1 MLKREVRRQA
11 SLHSCI
17 HYVLSYCAHL
27 RKFGSR
33 TSREGEREMNFTSH
47 YWLCIQNRVRA
58 YRVNWLYF
66 LLSVFGITK
75 RYILLEKL
83 YSPRVASFPWSKF
96 SKFSDSTVL
105 STTNSPIAHPR
116 TLKRDRVRQDACMQ
130 KCPRRWTIR
139 DCRHMSATWWLAW
152 VHEGGRDKPNGNLRF
167 RVS

>member
-58 YRVNWLYF
+58 YRVNWLFPTLRLWHNQEIYF
-66 LLSVFGITK
+66 VGKI
-75 RYILLEKL
+75 I
-83 YSPRVASFPWSKF
+83 FP
-96 SKFSDSTVL
+96 
-105 STTNSPIAHPR
+105 
-116 TLKRDRVRQDACMQ
+116 
-130 KCPRRWTIR
+130 PRRIVPVEQI
-139 DCRHMSATWWLAW
+139 L
-152 VHEGGRDKPNGNLRF
+152 EILRF
-167 RVS
+167 DCAINYKFAHRASTDTKARQSASGCVHAEVPASVDNSWLQAYVGDLMARVGSWGRSRQAKW